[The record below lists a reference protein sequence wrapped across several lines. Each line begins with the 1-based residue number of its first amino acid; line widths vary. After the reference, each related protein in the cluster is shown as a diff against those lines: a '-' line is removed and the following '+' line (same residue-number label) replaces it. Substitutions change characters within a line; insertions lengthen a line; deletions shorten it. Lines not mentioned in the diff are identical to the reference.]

1 MSERK
6 FEVLICDTVQASN
19 MDIEVA
25 MILVKALLEN
35 VDETISIREMPRAI
49 ITAEDGPIIFTREEV
64 ANMTDAQT
72 KEHYKDILRS
82 MKHWELKGI

>member
-35 VDETISIREMPRAI
+35 TDETISIREMARTMVP
-49 ITAEDGPIIFTREEV
+49 TEDFILFTPEEV
-64 ANMTDAQT
+64 SRMTDAQT

-82 MKHWELKGI
+82 MKHWKMEGI